1 MHPALRSW
9 REELPS
15 STVHLLAYLGAV
27 ATLSMASAHF
37 SRSPKVMDAITSVHQ
52 ATWVDIA
59 RPFAAFALSIPEAAD
74 VPASYAI
81 RRQVEGDGRKDILTL
96 GEPDSMA
103 PLLRVEIYR
112 PGNEVSR
119 FADPRAEMLSR
130 ADALGPVEAQHRDK
144 QLASKFGPFDIVSF
158 LTSKGTP
165 RSCLGFV
172 RAYSDPRVQLSGW
185 FCQGGTAFVEQS
197 TLACALD
204 RLTLL
209 SAGSEPKVDAL
220 FAQAELNR
228 SYCGQRDEANC
239 QACHSLD
246 YIPMNSPISQR
257 GFVGRRDH
265 KNDQGVWRADR

>member
-81 RRQVEGDGRKDILTL
+81 RRHVEGNGRKDILTL

-119 FADPRAEMLSR
+119 FDDPRAEMLSR
-130 ADALGPVEAQHRDK
+130 TDALGPWKRSIVTNSSLANSGRSTSCPFLLQKVRREA
-144 QLASKFGPFDIVSF
+144 ASVSFGPTAIRACNYRAGSVRAA
-158 LTSKGTP
+158 P
-165 RSCLGFV
+165 RS
-172 RAYSDPRVQLSGW
+172 LSKALW
-185 FCQGGTAFVEQS
+185 HVHLTA
-197 TLACALD
+197 
-204 RLTLL
+204 
-209 SAGSEPKVDAL
+209 
-220 FAQAELNR
+220 
-228 SYCGQRDEANC
+228 
-239 QACHSLD
+239 
-246 YIPMNSPISQR
+246 
-257 GFVGRRDH
+257 
-265 KNDQGVWRADR
+265 

>member
-81 RRQVEGDGRKDILTL
+81 RRHVEGDGRKDILTL

-144 QLASKFGPFDIVSF
+144 QLASKFG
-158 LTSKGTP
+158 
-165 RSCLGFV
+165 
-172 RAYSDPRVQLSGW
+172 
-185 FCQGGTAFVEQS
+185 
-197 TLACALD
+197 
-204 RLTLL
+204 
-209 SAGSEPKVDAL
+209 
-220 FAQAELNR
+220 
-228 SYCGQRDEANC
+228 
-239 QACHSLD
+239 
-246 YIPMNSPISQR
+246 
-257 GFVGRRDH
+257 
-265 KNDQGVWRADR
+265 